1 MQISVKSLNARWG
14 WTTLGSLAVWG
25 ALAYCDLRLKAHTGF
40 GTLDLQRESTA
51 LGMKKVFSA
60 WIARPDAALAGFNLG
75 LDFLFMPLY
84 GFALFYGAI
93 AAREAFAPK
102 EGTLRRIMLFLAAAP
117 LAAALFD
124 VAENSF
130 QLSMLLTT
138 PTDAMASLSH
148 SMTCAKWLCVIV
160 GIAMA
165 LLGLVGRFRRKPVS
179 SETKD

>member
-1 MQISVKSLNARWG
+1 MQISVKALNARWA
-14 WTTLGSLAVWG
+14 WTTAGSVAVWIVLAV
-25 ALAYCDLRLKAHTGF
+25 LDTRLKSHTGF
-40 GTLDLQRESTA
+40 GTLDLQRASTA
-51 LGMKKVFSA
+51 LGMKTVFSA

-75 LDFLFMPLY
+75 FDFLFMPLY

-124 VAENSF
+124 VAENSL
-130 QLSMLLTT
+130 QLSMLLST
-138 PTDAMASLSH
+138 PTDAAASLSH

-160 GIAMA
+160 GIVMA
-165 LLGLVGRFRRKPVS
+165 ILGLAGRFRRKQVS